1 MFGRQVG
8 VGRHGIEKLNLD
20 TAGSWKKSGARQDLT
35 RTAQDARNHRAVG
48 GDGTLERAI
57 VEFQQTGFTDEGSFG
72 EEQQRLTA
80 GDGPK
85 HAARIKSAAM
95 TIETFDEF
103 GTEQLEQQTRQ
114 WYRRHFTFDD
124 IRESIRQHRL
134 DHDGID
140 VACVVRCNDAPALRQ
155 MLYPGDVQRVE
166 ASAHDESRGDAGIV
180 PTALHVRHEQ
190 QPQQQTERDQH
201 EDDPSVGA
209 VEHPPHQGEGGL
221 TLQVVST
228 FRHGAVSLGASATK
242 SMNDNSHPAVD
253 ALEPSGVEIHPVVL
267 RFLDVLWME
276 RGLSQNTLAAY
287 RADLLAL
294 QRWLAARAIDITAA
308 SRADLLA
315 YLAVRAEQGTKSRST
330 ARQLSTFRRFYRHLV
345 RERNSSLDPTLDIAA
360 PRLGRRLPK
369 SLSEAE
375 VEALLVAPS
384 GDEPRSLRDRAMLEM
399 LYATGLRV
407 SELISLR
414 YTQVNLNQGVVR
426 VTGKGNRERL
436 VPIGAAAAEALQQF
450 EQRGRAALLEGR
462 ASEHLFPTRAGE
474 AMTRQAFWHLIK
486 RHARGAGIDK
496 PLSPH
501 TLRHA
506 FATHLLNHGA
516 DLRVVQMLLG
526 HSDLS
531 TTQIYTHVARERMK
545 ALHETHHPRG

>member
-1 MFGRQVG
+1 M
-8 VGRHGIEKLNLD
+8 ND
-20 TAGSWKKSGARQDLT
+20 TPHHSD
-35 RTAQDARNHRAVG
+35 DAPEAVG
-48 GDGTLERAI
+48 I
-57 VEFQQTGFTDEGSFG
+57 
-72 EEQQRLTA
+72 
-80 GDGPK
+80 
-85 HAARIKSAAM
+85 
-95 TIETFDEF
+95 
-103 GTEQLEQQTRQ
+103 
-114 WYRRHFTFDD
+114 
-124 IRESIRQHRL
+124 
-134 DHDGID
+134 
-140 VACVVRCNDAPALRQ
+140 
-155 MLYPGDVQRVE
+155 
-166 ASAHDESRGDAGIV
+166 
-180 PTALHVRHEQ
+180 
-190 QPQQQTERDQH
+190 
-201 EDDPSVGA
+201 
-209 VEHPPHQGEGGL
+209 
-221 TLQVVST
+221 
-228 FRHGAVSLGASATK
+228 
-242 SMNDNSHPAVD
+242 
-253 ALEPSGVEIHPVVL
+253 EIHPVVL

-294 QRWLAARAIDITAA
+294 QRWLAPRAIDITAA
-308 SRADLLA
+308 SRAELLA
-315 YLAVRAEQGTKSRST
+315 YLALRAEQGAKSRST

-345 RERNSSLDPTLDIAA
+345 RERHRPDDPTLDISA

-375 VEALLVAPS
+375 VEALLAAPA
-384 GDEPRSLRDRAMLEM
+384 GDEPRALRDRAMLEM

-407 SELISLR
+407 SELIALR

-462 ASEHLFPTRAGE
+462 YSEHLFPTREGE

-486 RHARGAGIDK
+486 RHARTAGIDK